1 MTDAPT
7 THTCTLSVEGAR
19 ERLPQARALTER
31 LQHRERTG
39 DRLVLEFVDDGH
51 TASLVDEF
59 VRDERRCCS
68 FFEFATRTGDGR
80 VVLELT
86 APAEAAHMLDAAA
99 RAFDPDLDDGQ
110 RLALH
115 EQVTGRATPRDHGGC
130 GC

>member
-1 MTDAPT
+1 MADTHA

-31 LQHRERTG
+31 LQHRERTA
-39 DRLVLEFVDDGH
+39 DRLVLEFDDDGR
-51 TASLVDEF
+51 TAALVDEF
-59 VRDERRCCS
+59 VRDERHCCS
-68 FFEFATRTGDGR
+68 FFEFDTHTADDR

-99 RAFDPDLDDGQ
+99 RAFDPDLDDEQ

-115 EQVTGRATPRDHGGC
+115 EQVTGPPTERGGGQC